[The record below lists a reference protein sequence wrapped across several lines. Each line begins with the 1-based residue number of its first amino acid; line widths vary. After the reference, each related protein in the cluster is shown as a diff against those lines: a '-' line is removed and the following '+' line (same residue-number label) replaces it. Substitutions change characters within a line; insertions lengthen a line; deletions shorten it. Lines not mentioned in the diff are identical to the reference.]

1 MGKCTTDPCDFRMV
15 MDGTIHL
22 SMSLHVDEIVISGAD
37 ATCGDFRGVLDK
49 KSPTNNL
56 ETLIW

>member
-1 MGKCTTDPCDFRMV
+1 MV
-15 MDGTIHL
+15 VDGTIHL